1 MKCEIILLS
10 FFFKSN
16 MDTKIFFLTN
26 HKPKFKSNIQNLK
39 SGSYFTIE
47 RGHISVEG
55 EIFFFSRY
63 TRYQILYKKQKI
75 KRITILF
82 FVKTK

>member
-1 MKCEIILLS
+1 MRDHPS
-10 FFFKSN
+10 FFFFKSN
-16 MDTKIFFLTN
+16 MDTKKFFLTN

-55 EIFFFSRY
+55 EIFFLVDTHATKY
-63 TRYQILYKKQKI
+63 YIKNKK
-75 KRITILF
+75 
-82 FVKTK
+82 